1 MGQGISSV
9 LAVIPARWGSTRLP
23 GKALATIAGEP
34 MIAHVV
40 RRALAARTVDA
51 VVVATDD
58 EQIARAA
65 VEAGAEAVM
74 TGLQPSGTDRVAA
87 AILGRRDW
95 EIAVNVQGDEPMLPA
110 ENIDALVDGMRREPV
125 VPIATLC
132 RPLPAGQVDDPNAVK
147 VIRDVRGRALYFS
160 RSVIPYP
167 RSQKTAE
174 RLWRLH
180 LGVYGY
186 RRSGLEQFVSL
197 GPSPLETAEALEQ
210 LRALENGM
218 PVLVLDAPKESW
230 GVDTPEDL
238 ERVRKLLEKQES
250 TMKENAGT

>member
-23 GKALATIAGEP
+23 GKALAAIAGQP

-40 RRALAARTVDA
+40 RRALTARTVDA

-58 EQIARAA
+58 ERIARAA
-65 VEAGAEAVM
+65 TEAGAQAVI
-74 TGLQPSGTDRVAA
+74 TGPQPSGTDRVAA
-87 AILGRRDW
+87 AILDRRDW
-95 EIAVNVQGDEPMLPA
+95 EIVVNVQGDEPMLPG
-110 ENIDALVDGMRREPV
+110 ENIDTLVDGMRRDPA

-132 RPLPAGQVDDPNAVK
+132 RPLPAAQVDDPNVVK

-160 RSVIPYP
+160 RAVIPYP
-167 RSQKTAE
+167 RSRETAE

-180 LGVYGY
+180 LGIYGY
-186 RRSGLEQFVSL
+186 RRGGLERFVSL
-197 GPSPLETAEALEQ
+197 GPSPLEVAEALEQ

-218 PVLVLDAPKESW
+218 PILVLDAPRESW

-238 ERVRKLLEKQES
+238 ERVRTLLEKQES
-250 TMKENAGT
+250 TLKGNVGT